1 MSLNDPAVTPAATSA
16 ETETAITA
24 STTPAAP
31 APARVARR
39 ALGWGFFASELGVLF
54 RRRRTQAM
62 LAVLAAVPILI
73 AVAIRL
79 TDGGSGRG
87 PAFLDRISQNG
98 LFVGMTALVV
108 SIPLFLPLT
117 VGVVAGDS
125 VSGEASTGT
134 LRYLLVSPVGRI
146 RLLVVKF
153 ASAVVF
159 CLAATLTVTLAGLL
173 AGAVLFPI
181 GPVTL
186 LSGDTVGV
194 GEALLRA
201 LLIAG
206 YVALGLF
213 GLAAIGLFISTL
225 TDAPVGAM
233 AATVVVAILSQVLGQ
248 LSQTEFLHPFLLSY
262 HWLDFADLLRQPI
275 DWTSFAGNAWL
286 QLAYVAVFGALA
298 YARFAT
304 KDVLS

>member
-1 MSLNDPAVTPAATSA
+1 MSSSDPTAATVRS
-16 ETETAITA
+16 
-24 STTPAAP
+24 P
-31 APARVARR
+31 RR
-39 ALGWGFFASELGVLF
+39 ALGWGFFLSELGVLF

-62 LAVLAAVPILI
+62 LGALAAVPILI
-73 AVAIRL
+73 AVAIRV
-79 TDGGSGRG
+79 TGGDGRG

-125 VSGEASTGT
+125 VAGEASTGT

-159 CLAATLTVTLAGLL
+159 CLAATLTVSLAGIL

-186 LSGDTVGV
+186 LSGNTVDV

-201 LLIAG
+201 LLISV
-206 YVALGLF
+206 YVALGLV

-248 LSQTEFLHPFLLSY
+248 LSQTELLHPFLPSY

-275 DWTSFAGNAWL
+275 DWSSFAGNAWL
-286 QLAYVAVFGALA
+286 QLAYVAIFGTLS